1 MYGGW
6 FPFASSDPVF
16 MFFTLLCV
24 PKAEL
29 RVGFQL
35 GLANWR
41 GLECGSAVGIFI
53 TLAFSQRYCWELAAP
68 KATLSAT

>member
-1 MYGGW
+1 
-6 FPFASSDPVF
+6 

-29 RVGFQL
+29 RGGFQL

-41 GLECGSAVGIFI
+41 RLECGSVVGIFI
-53 TLAFSQRYCWELAAP
+53 TLAFSQQYYCELAAP